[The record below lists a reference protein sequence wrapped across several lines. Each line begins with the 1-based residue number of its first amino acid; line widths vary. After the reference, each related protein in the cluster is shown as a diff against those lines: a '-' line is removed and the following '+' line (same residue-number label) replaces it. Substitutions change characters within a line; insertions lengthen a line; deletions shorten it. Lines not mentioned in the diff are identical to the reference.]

1 MDVNNE
7 AQLMDYPNVIS
18 HECTKKILEQMERSI
33 CKIKIGKTLGTGF
46 FCKIPFPTKEKTL
59 PVLMTYNH
67 VINNALLNQSNA
79 KIKLD
84 IKEDDDVKE
93 LSLNNRMKYTN
104 DEYNITIIEIKEE
117 DNINSYLELDD
128 TIMND
133 VLNNK
138 NKNKEYIDKTIYI
151 IQYPEGDYQYHMAY

>member
-1 MDVNNE
+1 
-7 AQLMDYPNVIS
+7 
-18 HECTKKILEQMERSI
+18 
-33 CKIKIGKTLGTGF
+33 
-46 FCKIPFPTKEKTL
+46 
-59 PVLMTYNH
+59 
-67 VINNALLNQSNA
+67 
-79 KIKLD
+79 
-84 IKEDDDVKE
+84 
-93 LSLNNRMKYTN
+93 MKYTN